1 MTEKVRKELKESEIG
16 YYVNA
21 MVDPSVSQEEI
32 NNSTP
37 HSLLGAG
44 LKDVAIDFKNLTGGN
59 QSLSN
64 VLAELDKKADKDDIV
79 DPRWGQITGDL
90 LSQTDLKSALIGKA
104 SISDL
109 AAVDTRTRNL
119 ESSKANADDV
129 TSALASKA
137 DKTELDSKANA
148 DDVTSA
154 LASKADKTELD
165 SKASAILWDD
175 IEIPAGGW
183 SSSTPYTQTVTVTGM
198 TATFNPDV
206 DIKFTNN
213 TTIETEKA
221 YYNCVDQ
228 ITTGTNSITLVC
240 SSEKPAGTF
249 HIKMKEVS

>member
-119 ESSKANADDV
+119 ESSKA
-129 TSALASKA
+129 

-183 SSSTPYTQTVTVTGM
+183 SSSAPYTQIVTVTGM

>member
-1 MTEKVRKELKESEIG
+1 MSNKKRGGYTLTEKVRKELKESEIG

-21 MVDPSVSQEEI
+21 MVDPNVSQEEI

-44 LKDVAIDFKNLTGGN
+44 LKDVAIDFKNITGEG

-64 VLAELDKKADKDDIV
+64 VLAELDKKVDKDDII

-90 LSQTDLKSALIGKA
+90 LSQTDLKSALLGKA

-119 ESSKANADDV
+119 ES
-129 TSALASKA
+129 
-137 DKTELDSKANA
+137 SKANA